1 MKTTQAKYHL
11 TNEDIVEA
19 LGIFVATKED
29 LDKGKYIIN
38 VRLSYKLDNIISA
51 NVTLTMKEEYE

>member
-51 NVTLTMKEEYE
+51 NVTLTVKEEE